1 MAHETA
7 IIKGHD
13 MDGNYIEELVE
24 LDGTNPVVTKAR
36 FDLSKIIEAVRPK
49 SSNEGVVH
57 IEETPISSSFTL
69 TLSDEENL
77 NV

>member
-1 MAHETA
+1 MSKTA

-24 LDGTNPVVTKAR
+24 LDGTKPVVTKTR

-49 SSNEGVVH
+49 SSNKGVIN
-57 IEETPISSSFTL
+57 IEETPICSGFTL
-69 TLSDEENL
+69 TLSDDL
-77 NV
+77 KGGA